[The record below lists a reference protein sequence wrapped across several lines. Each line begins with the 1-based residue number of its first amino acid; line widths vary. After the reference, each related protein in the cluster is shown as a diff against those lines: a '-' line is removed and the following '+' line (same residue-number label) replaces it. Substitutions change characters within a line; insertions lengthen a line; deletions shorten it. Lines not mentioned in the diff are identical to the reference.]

1 MHMSVTVRKSPGMR
15 MIHHDFVISALSAF
29 ESMLPHEIC
38 SSGRPIPMKLKVD
51 SAMIALL
58 IFMTTIN
65 MIDEAKFGVRC
76 FHKTCRKLPPIHLAA
91 MTYPLF
97 RICFTSVRT
106 TLAILGQLVIPII
119 NEILKML
126 AFPKIACNKMT
137 SSRFGMLKKISV
149 KRMSSE
155 STHSG
160 AHPLTEPKTIAS
172 TVERNVASTPIKSE
186 IRPPYQI
193 MEKISLPIVSVP
205 KRNSP
210 QIGRAHV

>member
-1 MHMSVTVRKSPGMR
+1 MR

-29 ESMLPHEIC
+29 ESMRPREIC
-38 SSGRPIPMKLKVD
+38 SNGNPIPMKLKVD

-65 MIDEAKFGVRC
+65 MIDEAKLGVRC
-76 FHKTCRKLPPIHLAA
+76 FHKTCQKLPPIHLAA

-106 TLAILGQLVIPII
+106 TLAIPGQLVIPII

-126 AFPKIACNKMT
+126 AFPKTACNKIT
-137 SSRFGMLKKISV
+137 SSRFGILKKISV
-149 KRMSSE
+149 KRISSE

-172 TVERNVASTPIKSE
+172 TVEISVASTPINSD

-210 QIGRAHV
+210 PGASL

>member
-1 MHMSVTVRKSPGMR
+1 MHMSVAVRKRPGMR

-38 SSGRPIPMKLKVD
+38 SNGNPIPMKLKVD

-65 MIDEAKFGVRC
+65 MIDEAKLGVRC
-76 FHKTCRKLPPIHLAA
+76 FHKTCQKLPPIHLAA

-106 TLAILGQLVIPII
+106 TLAIPGQLVIPII

-126 AFPKIACNKMT
+126 AFPKTACNKIT
-137 SSRFGMLKKISV
+137 SSRFAGKSRHRSWSVRNRKIPGINF
-149 KRMSSE
+149 
-155 STHSG
+155 HG
-160 AHPLTEPKTIAS
+160 
-172 TVERNVASTPIKSE
+172 
-186 IRPPYQI
+186 
-193 MEKISLPIVSVP
+193 
-205 KRNSP
+205 
-210 QIGRAHV
+210 